1 MSSKRLD
8 GTSGEK
14 EDLEK
19 KKGIV
24 SSPTQREQ
32 HAGGEVRAMSQ
43 QVDE

>member
-1 MSSKRLD
+1 MGLTNS
-8 GTSGEK
+8 K

-19 KKGIV
+19 KKGLV
-24 SSPTQREQ
+24 SGPTQREQ